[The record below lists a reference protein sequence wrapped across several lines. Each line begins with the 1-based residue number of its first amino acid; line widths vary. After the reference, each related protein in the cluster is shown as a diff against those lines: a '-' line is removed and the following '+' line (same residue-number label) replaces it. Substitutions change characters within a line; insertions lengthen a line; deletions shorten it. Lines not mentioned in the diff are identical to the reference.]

1 MKNSLAPEAKSIAFR
16 LSEDSGFEWIGEYD
30 INADDLLSGTA
41 KGTKQKTAMDF
52 LENLL
57 ADGKMPQTKIAKLAD
72 EQGISNK
79 TLRNAKKALD
89 IQAVKVGSQWCW
101 EL

>member
-1 MKNSLAPEAKSIAFR
+1 
-16 LSEDSGFEWIGEYD
+16 
-30 INADDLLSGTA
+30 
-41 KGTKQKTAMDF
+41 MDF

-57 ADGKMPQTKIAKLAD
+57 ADGKMPQTKIAEFAD
-72 EQGISNK
+72 ERGISNK

-89 IQAVKVGSQWCW
+89 IQAVKVGSQWYW